1 MAGAGTIPSLVLLR
15 EPRTLGLLCLAL
27 GLLCTGVVR
36 SAERR
41 LIRDLTAQAPL
52 IVIGT
57 VRGGEDF
64 AQGAFSLH
72 TLDVIETLKG
82 SARGKLK
89 LVEDRKSSLHI
100 YHDGQRVLVFLDQAP
115 THSLYRKHLP
125 PGAYFAAVG
134 GKEGVMELEARADPV
149 ARALVEAYLAGD
161 EEAAR
166 DPQLLRAELRS
177 SQPRLAADAVSQLR
191 GRSGLAQSL
200 TKQDLKAVN
209 SCLRDP
215 LVGDKTR
222 ARLMRL
228 LGEREVKAALPL
240 LRALDPVAGELIA
253 ARARALTQLGEP
265 PAAAQLEAY
274 LRHPDPELR
283 RFALEQL
290 SRSSKKKA
298 IRQLEAVALTD
309 GDKNVRVAAVEAL
322 GASGRPEVTEVL
334 VQVFNSR
341 DSDLRR
347 ASARAFHKLGGPAT
361 QQALGD
367 LVFDGERYEVQAHAL
382 VLLFSMGA
390 TKQDPMIERIRRQH
404 PDKRIRR
411 IIDEGIDF
419 GAH

>member
-1 MAGAGTIPSLVLLR
+1 MICAGAARAS
-15 EPRTLGLLCLAL
+15 EP
-27 GLLCTGVVR
+27 
-36 SAERR
+36 R
-41 LIRDLTAQAPL
+41 LIRDLAAQASL
-52 IVIGT
+52 IVIGEIKET
-57 VRGGEDF
+57 TDF
-64 AQGAFSLH
+64 AEGAFSVHALG
-72 TLDVIETLKG
+72 VIDTLKG
-82 SARGKLK
+82 AAPGGIAL
-89 LVEDRKSSLHI
+89 LEERKSSLRL
-100 YHDGQRVLVFLDQAP
+100 YRKGQRVLVFLEEAP
-115 THSLYRKHLP
+115 THSLFRQHLP
-125 PGAYFAAVG
+125 PGKYFVALD
-134 GKEGVMELEARADPV
+134 GKEGMIELQQRSDGNARFLIQAYTQEDPEKV
-149 ARALVEAYLAGD
+149 DERALV
-161 EEAAR
+161 R
-166 DPQLLRAELRS
+166 RELRS
-177 SQPRLAADAVSQLR
+177 GQTRFVADAVSQLR
-191 GRSGLAQSL
+191 MRPGLASSL
-200 TKQDLKAVN
+200 GEGDLEAVRA
-209 SCLRDP
+209 CLSDARVD
-215 LVGDKTR
+215 DKTR

-228 LGEREVKAALPL
+228 LGEREVKAAVPL
-240 LRALDPVAGELIA
+240 LRALDPVVGELIA

-265 PAAAQLEAY
+265 PDAAELEAY
-274 LRHPDPELR
+274 LRHPDLEVR

-290 SRSSKKKA
+290 SLSSKKEA
-298 IRQLEAVALTD
+298 IRQLEALALTD